1 MSAASNYLEDEVLD
15 HVLGKGTRDF
25 TSPTNLFLALF
36 TGTASD
42 VLAALES
49 GTSAN
54 STGNWGQFEVASY
67 GTDSS
72 ASAYTRKAITFNAA
86 SNGSATN
93 TGNVTFDT
101 ATANYTNSD
110 GSNSTVTCVAV
121 IDASSGGNVLFYG
134 QLNSSKEILQND
146 TFQISDQNLTI
157 SLA

>member
-42 VLAALES
+42 VLAALEA
-49 GTSAN
+49 GTNAN
-54 STGNWGQFEVASY
+54 SSGNWGQYEVTSY

-86 SNGSATN
+86 SSGSATN
-93 TGNVTFDT
+93 TGNVTFPT
-101 ATANYTNSD
+101 ATSNYTNSV
-110 GSNSTVTCVAV
+110 GSGSTVTCVAV
-121 IDASSGGNVLFYG
+121 VDGSTGGNVLFYG
-134 QLNSSKEILQND
+134 QLNTSKEILSGD